1 MQDHKKGKQTKK
13 PALVTIFGFLLILE
27 AFELFILGVFHF
39 SMNRGPQLFYE
50 LFAQWFTGRIQV
62 TFMSIEIFFRQLIK
76 NAESQQLLVALIE
89 SAVLFMLTIL
99 ALWSAIGFFRLWR
112 IAWTAAMFVQGASLM
127 TSLTLY
133 FLSKPLHITFLM
145 ISGIFMVLYLNY
157 ADIQTIFTST
167 PGSMM
172 GEAKQ

>member
-1 MQDHKKGKQTKK
+1 MALHIRANILTALLLMQFINEFNESGGK
-13 PALVTIFGFLLILE
+13 VFFGYPRQFLPVARRGE
-27 AFELFILGVFHF
+27 DFEIQFVSGESFRMVQNHGIEVFF
-39 SMNRGPQLFYE
+39 S
-50 LFAQWFTGRIQV
+50 
-62 TFMSIEIFFRQLIK
+62 QLIK
-76 NAESQQLLVALIE
+76 NAESQQLLIALIE

-172 GEAKQ
+172 GETKQ